1 MKQKISRRDVLK
13 ITALMGGVVAG
24 GRFLNRTLTPAAV
37 RVSEQRVLMGTII
50 HLTLIA
56 ENQDAGQAAIQAAF
70 DHMEAQIQLFD
81 PRQQDGPVRR
91 LNRLGKLNQPP
102 SELVALLRQAL
113 AYGDLTGGAFDVTV
127 KPVVDAHRQGRQIHS
142 EALKLVDY
150 RQVNVRD
157 DHISLGLPGME
168 ITLDGIAKGR
178 VVDAGVEILQS
189 HGFDRVLVEAGGDLF
204 AQGLNYQ
211 EQLWR
216 IAIRHPRAKSGSP
229 WLAKLDA
236 ANCAVATSGD
246 SMNSFRSDHSLHHII
261 DPRMGVSP
269 LELCSATVIAPSTT
283 QADAF
288 ATAVMVMGLEDG
300 LAFIENQK
308 ETACLLVTKSLSV
321 HRSSS
326 FPVG

>member
-13 ITALMGGVVAG
+13 ITALMGGLAAG
-24 GRFLNRTLTPAAV
+24 GRFLSRTLTPPAV

-50 HLTLIA
+50 HLALIA
-56 ENQDAGQAAIQAAF
+56 ESRDVGQAAIQAAF

-81 PRQQDGPVRR
+81 PRQQDGPVGH
-91 LNRLGKLNQPP
+91 LNRLGELNQPP

-113 AYGDLTGGAFDVTV
+113 AYGDITGGAFDITV
-127 KPVVDAHRQGRQIHS
+127 KPVVDAHRQGWQIHS
-142 EALKLVDY
+142 EALKRVDY
-150 RQVNVRD
+150 RQVNVSD
-157 DHISLGLPGME
+157 DLISFGLPGME

-204 AQGLNYQ
+204 AQGLNHQ
-211 EQLWR
+211 EQPWR
-216 IAIRHPRAKSGSP
+216 IAIRHPRAEAEVP

-236 ANCAVATSGD
+236 ANYAVATSAD
-246 SMNSFRSDHSLHHII
+246 TMNSFRSDHSLHHII

-288 ATAVMVMGLEDG
+288 ATAVMVMGLEEG
-300 LAFIENQK
+300 LAFIEHQE

-321 HRSSS
+321 HRSSG